1 MLQKAIHPMAFRLLF
16 ILSWF
21 SLAVT
26 AQTSIGLVAHY
37 TFEGNLN
44 DATGNTSNAG
54 IEVGTPAYSC
64 GVFGQALLLDGANDQ
79 VRIPNTANVAGEFDR
94 EDFTVAFY
102 FKPIGLNGTQY
113 LISKRDTS
121 CTNARKFFVRYV
133 PNSRTINTFLAQDAE
148 KDANL
153 LTVANNLACWQHLAI
168 VRLDNRVFVYLNGQL
183 RSNLGTA
190 SRINLETQGP
200 LYIGGSECIGGVETP
215 FSGLIDDV
223 RIYRRALD
231 ASEVAGLYFPPDN
244 ILTNDTIVFQGTS
257 IQVELSNTCGTAFNW
272 IPATEVNNPTDA
284 EPVIDATTPGQFTYY
299 IQISDQASTCTAV
312 DSFRVTVVDPSTLP
326 CKVAMAKAFTPNLDN
341 LNDTYGISNPFAI
354 TDFVSLEI
362 FDRWG
367 GRVFTAATAFD
378 QWDGTFNGDPVN
390 PGVYLWRVA
399 YRCDGSDLAD
409 TGTVTLIR

>member
-1 MLQKAIHPMAFRLLF
+1 MAFRLLF
-16 ILSWF
+16 ILCWF

-26 AQTSIGLVAHY
+26 AQTSIGMVAHY

-44 DATGNTSNAG
+44 DVTGNTSNAG
-54 IEVGTPAYSC
+54 IAVGTPAYSC

-79 VRIPNTANVAGEFDR
+79 VRIPNTASVAGEFDR

-121 CTNARKFFVRYV
+121 CANARKFFVRYV
-133 PNSRTINTFLAQDAE
+133 PNSRTINTFLAQDAD

-200 LYIGGSECIGGVETP
+200 LYIGGSDCIGGVETP

-223 RIYRRALD
+223 RIYRRAL
-231 ASEVAGLYFPPDN
+231 
-244 ILTNDTIVFQGTS
+244 T
-257 IQVELSNTCGTAFNW
+257 
-272 IPATEVNNPTDA
+272 
-284 EPVIDATTPGQFTYY
+284 
-299 IQISDQASTCTAV
+299 
-312 DSFRVTVVDPSTLP
+312 
-326 CKVAMAKAFTPNLDN
+326 
-341 LNDTYGISNPFAI
+341 
-354 TDFVSLEI
+354 
-362 FDRWG
+362 
-367 GRVFTAATAFD
+367 
-378 QWDGTFNGDPVN
+378 
-390 PGVYLWRVA
+390 
-399 YRCDGSDLAD
+399 
-409 TGTVTLIR
+409 

>member
-1 MLQKAIHPMAFRLLF
+1 MAFRLLF
-16 ILSWF
+16 ILCWF
-21 SLAVT
+21 ALAAH
-26 AQTSIGLVAHY
+26 AQTTVGLVAHY

-44 DATGNTSNAG
+44 DASGNTSNAG

-79 VRIPNTANVAGEFDR
+79 VRIPNTSSVAGEFDR

-102 FKPIGLNGTQY
+102 FKPIGFNGTQY
-113 LISKRDTS
+113 LISKRDTA
-121 CTNARKFFVRYV
+121 CDNDRKFFVRYV
-133 PNSRTINTFLAQDAE
+133 PNSRTINTFLAQDAD
-148 KDANL
+148 KDVNL
-153 LTVANNLACWQHLAI
+153 LTVANNQACWQHLAI
-168 VRLDNRVFVYLNGQL
+168 VRIDNRVFVYLNGQL

-190 SRINLETQGP
+190 SRINLETAGP
-200 LYIGGSECIGGVETP
+200 LYIGGSECIGGIETP

-223 RIYRRALD
+223 RIYRRGLSAP
-231 ASEVAGLYFPPDN
+231 EVAGLYLPPDN

-257 IQVELSNTCGTAFNW
+257 LQVELSNTCGTAFNW
-272 IPATEVNNPTDA
+272 VPGTDVNSPTDA

-299 IQISDQASTCTAV
+299 IQISDQVSTCTAV
-312 DSFRVTVVDPSTLP
+312 DSFRVTVVDPNTLP

-354 TDFVSLEI
+354 TEFVSLEI

-367 GRVFTAATAFD
+367 GRVFTATTPFD

-390 PGVYLWRVA
+390 PGVFLWRVA
-399 YRCDGSDLAD
+399 YRCDGTEITD